1 MNYGAKWSAAK
12 KETTMTR
19 NQSQV
24 DAEKRYQLKRQGK
37 PRIPCAYLT
46 DEENQLLCDLAKIH
60 GGKKTAIM
68 AGLKML
74 RKQKS
79 DHEEN

>member
-1 MNYGAKWSAAK
+1 
-12 KETTMTR
+12 MTR
-19 NQSQV
+19 NQSQI

-46 DEENQLLCDLAKIH
+46 DEEDQLLCDLARIH
-60 GGKKTAIM
+60 GGKKAAIM

-74 RKQKS
+74 YEQGD

>member
-1 MNYGAKWSAAK
+1 
-12 KETTMTR
+12 MTR

-46 DEENQLLCDLAKIH
+46 DEEDQLLCELAKIH
-60 GGKKTAIM
+60 GGKKAAIM

-74 RKQKS
+74 YEQG
-79 DHEEN
+79 DDYEEN

>member
-1 MNYGAKWSAAK
+1 
-12 KETTMTR
+12 MTR

-60 GGKKTAIM
+60 GGKKAAII

-74 RKQKS
+74 HEQGG